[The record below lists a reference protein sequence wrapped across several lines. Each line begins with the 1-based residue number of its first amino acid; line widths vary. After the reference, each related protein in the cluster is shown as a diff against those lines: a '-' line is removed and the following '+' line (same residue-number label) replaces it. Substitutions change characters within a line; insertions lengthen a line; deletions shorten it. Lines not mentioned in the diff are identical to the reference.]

1 VLGSLSVNP
10 TGAAEA
16 VARSLRARGLRE
28 VPQTEDSDGDGGAE
42 GGENLSNRSCSAPC
56 EGGGGL
62 SNSRGSA
69 SARCTLDLSDS
80 DGADIDSDDDV
91 IASGEPMDGVPRSVG
106 TGSEDESKEDEG
118 TGASFRR
125 STRIRRPNVRLREYM
140 LDIPASLVIQSVNEL
155 LEPTSVEE
163 ALAAPDVKEWIK
175 ALDTEYQE
183 LMRNHVWELV
193 ERPKGVKVLKNK
205 WVFVRKRN
213 AKGEVCRYRTRITIK
228 GCQQQFGVNF
238 WETDAPVAKAESV
251 RFILLLALN
260 LGLLCH
266 QVDFVTAF
274 LNGPIGE
281 AELYMEQPDYFD
293 DDTVRVCK
301 LQQSLY
307 GLRAS
312 GTGCL
317 ISICGSVASNVP
329 RWTQVCT

>member
-1 VLGSLSVNP
+1 MVIRVHSHYRNSNTIHLNNQKKKKTRHCSDDIRDSTNTVVDAPTAVSEPALASAPAGGSLSVSP

-16 VARSLRARGLRE
+16 VARSSRARGLRE
-28 VPQTEDSDGDGGAE
+28 VSQTEDSDGDGGAE

-62 SNSRGSA
+62 SNSSGSA

-106 TGSEDESKEDEG
+106 TGSEDESEEDEG
-118 TGASFRR
+118 PGASFRR

-155 LEPTSVEE
+155 LEPTSVKK
-163 ALAAPDVKEWIK
+163 ALAAPDAKEWIK

-238 WETDAPVAKAESV
+238 WETLLLRPNQFGSSYCLLCTWACCVAKLTS
-251 RFILLLALN
+251 
-260 LGLLCH
+260 
-266 QVDFVTAF
+266 
-274 LNGPIGE
+274 
-281 AELYMEQPDYFD
+281 
-293 DDTVRVCK
+293 
-301 LQQSLY
+301 
-307 GLRAS
+307 
-312 GTGCL
+312 
-317 ISICGSVASNVP
+317 
-329 RWTQVCT
+329 